1 MSVEFERAVLDPASA
16 FDNPEDV
23 VGEASLTRDQKIEI
37 LRRWEYNASEEAVA
51 LEEGMP
57 GEETGIL
64 RRILIALGEV
74 AGPINVDLTAPAK
87 QHGLSRKSVGL
98 PNSKA

>member
-1 MSVEFERAVLDPASA
+1 MSVNFEKAAQDPASA
-16 FDNPEDV
+16 FSTPEDV
-23 VGEASLTRDQKIEI
+23 LREASLTREQKIEI

-57 GEETGIL
+57 GDETGIL

-74 AGPINVDLTAPAK
+74 AGPIDVDLTAPSK
-87 QHGLSRKSVGL
+87 QHGLSRSAVGL
-98 PNSKA
+98 PNSKK